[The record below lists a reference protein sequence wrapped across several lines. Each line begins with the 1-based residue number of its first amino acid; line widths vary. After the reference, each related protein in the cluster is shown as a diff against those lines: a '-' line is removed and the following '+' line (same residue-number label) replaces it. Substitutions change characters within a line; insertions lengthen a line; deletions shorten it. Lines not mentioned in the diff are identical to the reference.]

1 MTGQLNTNLMNS
13 NSEEIQEELDTLS
26 NRLDGVES
34 TTSANT
40 DKINEVGNRVDNL
53 ANCVSTDSLNATNV
67 AACNI
72 QGSSATITD
81 INANNITACNKIK
94 AAIIEADNITG
105 NINGDISANRI
116 NVCSAHTINVNATGK
131 ITAADAKITTINAAT
146 AKICQSLT
154 AGTLTTDH
162 ICNTGDATIAGC
174 LNVKGICLTNGSNLY
189 GNAVDVFSVWSRGI
203 ICGLCHA
210 NIDGNLTVK
219 GTINGNCICGKNITS
234 NRATIASGTIDN
246 LTVNCALTVAEGIT
260 LTNVLGDTTLTKV
273 TTDCLLVN
281 GDTELNGA
289 VKAGSITIGDGSI
302 TAGEVCIGAKGIVI
316 DKDKNATL
324 ADVTANT
331 VTTDAATISG
341 KVTASCTESTDIVA
355 TNTFTENFYPVNI
368 TIDKNVGDLHY
379 SRQLDTDAVGAV
391 LVDCKTITPKEV
403 THSVFPKNG
412 YIESEISAKETTYA
426 KNKALEYSKR
436 GNGLS
441 VSSKVYRPDVCHS
454 NYKTA
459 VKFITGCS
467 DPGITGC
474 CGKGFT
480 VENNGENGLS
490 VSYFYDNCHCPFIDY
505 NFCDTNKNTSTVI
518 SSCNL
523 DVTSKNINVKNISTC
538 SVSDDN
544 KVLKVDNCG
553 NVYSG
558 KITSSLIGN
567 DCKCYNDC
575 TLRFS
580 CIYQYPSNNCYYCI
594 NCETDGSYRR
604 ACQEMSC
611 CAAKQCIIYCCYCTA
626 NPYNNEG
633 RCYCTHTDTFT
644 DYTEKRKWCCDWN
657 RNTNEQFECIID
669 ETETRNLG
677 CPITNCVMFKKC
689 CCNGNDPSK
698 NTCVCYWDYTYNGLG
713 GRYDSCGD
721 YRGPQPSYF
730 CRYTDGHPELGWRF
744 SICDSNL
751 YIANP
756 QDGYKDIL
764 RVQDGKIYTKCGE
777 FKSGG
782 YFEDATFSNN
792 CISGSRNVVN
802 DTITNCV
809 IKSVSSD
816 VNCYSFETS
825 TPNNICFGFGTNN
838 CLTDSSPIPE
848 NNYNKSYFVYTPNT
862 NTSVSCCCCYGPI
875 LCTEWSQQFRTI
887 CPLYKSNSCYNI
899 VTNEYCYNYQQISP
913 DSGNVICSCNIYKS
927 NNCNSCYRSGSDK
940 NSTRE
945 TCSSYCIIERP
956 TDCCCVGTYYWCEA
970 NYCICCCH
978 NVTTLNYDYYCER
991 NDELYCTKKCF
1002 TNDAESKQCY
1012 TNSILTCCLSITP
1025 PYMCLTR
1032 NQYDSVV
1039 DGDGTEICLGNYRTI
1054 SCDFVYNY
1062 SCSCGTLCGCSYEYD
1077 SGSYE
1082 TCYSCYPQYDCTSQY
1097 TRYFNGDCL
1106 CGCKYN
1112 ETTCQYE
1119 AFDVRTCIN
1128 INDKSIDKN
1137 VMINN
1142 CQISLKEKVT
1152 TNQIA
1157 NLPITNTLV
1166 PLAGKVNG
1174 NGFAFFCKGADGTK
1188 FYDGAFA
1195 TVDAGTATDVTYL
1208 VTTGV

>member
-1 MTGQLNTNLMNS
+1 MNGQLNS
-13 NSEEIQEELDTLS
+13 NIYNASNNGADIEELQKQIDSLNTS
-26 NRLDGVES
+26 VGSISEKLDETTEALNEYKAENNNQIS
-34 TTSANT
+34 TAEIISTSAT
-40 DKINEVGNRVDNL
+40 VDNL
-53 ANCVSTDSLNATNV
+53 
-67 AACNI
+67 
-72 QGSSATITD
+72 SSNTINGTTLCINGTSNQKD
-81 INANNITACNKIK
+81 INAEDICATGAVH
-94 AAIIEADNITG
+94 ADRLYGSLIG
-105 NINGDISANRI
+105 GSINGDCVSATN
-116 NVCSAHTINVNATGK
+116 GK
-131 ITAADAKITTINAAT
+131 ISNCLTAGTINAANVNIT
-146 AKICQSLT
+146 NSLE
-154 AGTLTTDH
+154 A
-162 ICNTGDATIAGC
+162 NTITSNSITNNGDATITGC
-174 LNVKGICLTNGSNLY
+174 LKAKGICLTNGSNLY
-189 GNAVDVFSVWSRGI
+189 GNGVDVFSVWSRGI
-203 ICGLCHA
+203 ICGLCNA

-219 GTINGNCICGKNITS
+219 GNITGNTINGKITSANANIT
-234 NRATIASGTIDN
+234 NATIDN
-246 LTVNCALTVAEGIT
+246 LTVNNTLTVADGIT
-260 LTNVLGDTTLTKV
+260 LPNTLGDTTLTSV
-273 TTDCLLVN
+273 TTDKLTVN

-316 DKDKNATL
+316 DKDKNAAF
-324 ADVTANT
+324 ADISSSNITAENIEVNT
-331 VTTDAATISG
+331 KIN
-341 KVTASCTESTDIVA
+341 ASCMESKDVVSD
-355 TNTFTENFYPVNI
+355 NTFAKNLYPENI

-391 LVDCKTITPKEV
+391 LVDCKSVTPVEV
-403 THSVFPKNG
+403 THSLFPKNG
-412 YIESEISAKETTYA
+412 YIETETSAVETTYA

-441 VSSKVYRPDVCHS
+441 VSSTVYRPDVCHS
-454 NYKTA
+454 SYKTS

-467 DPGITGC
+467 DPGITGDR
-474 CGKGFT
+474 GKGFT
-480 VENNGENGLS
+480 VENNGANGLS

-518 SSCNL
+518 SSCSL

-567 DCKCYNDC
+567 DC

-580 CIYQYPSNNCYYCI
+580 CICQYPSNSCYYCI
-594 NCETDGSYRR
+594 NNETEGQYRR
-604 ACQEMSC
+604 VCQEMTC
-611 CAAKQCIIYCCYCTA
+611 CAAQQCIIYCCYCQD

-713 GRYDSCGD
+713 GRYDSCAD

-730 CRYTDGHPELGWRF
+730 CRYTDGHPELGWCF
-744 SICDSNL
+744 SICDNNMK
-751 YIANP
+751 IVNP
-756 QDGYKDIL
+756 QDGNKDIL
-764 RVQDGKIYTKCGE
+764 RVEDGKIYTKCGE
-777 FKSGG
+777 FKAGG
-782 YFEDATFSNN
+782 YFVDDTFSND
-792 CISGSRNVVN
+792 CIRGTRSVVN
-802 DTITNCV
+802 DIITTCV
-809 IKSVSSD
+809 IKSVSSNVD
-816 VNCYSFETS
+816 CYSFETS
-825 TPNNICFGFGTNN
+825 TPNSICFGFGTNE
-838 CLTDSSPIPE
+838 CLTSSSPIPE
-848 NNYNKSYFVYTPNT
+848 NNYNKSYFIYTPNP
-862 NTSVSCCCCYGPI
+862 NNSVSCCCCYGPI

-913 DSGNVICSCNIYKS
+913 DSGNVTCSCNIYKS
-927 NNCNSCYRSGSDK
+927 NNCNVRYVSSSSK
-940 NSTRE
+940 NSTSE
-945 TCSSYCIIERP
+945 ACSSSSTIERP
-956 TDCCCVGTYYWCEA
+956 TDCCCVDTYYWCQA
-970 NYCICCCH
+970 DYCICCCH
-978 NVTTLNYDYYCER
+978 NISTYDDGRCCEH
-991 NDELYCTKKCF
+991 NDELCCTMKCF
-1002 TNDAESKQCY
+1002 TDDAKSEQCY
-1012 TNSILTCCLSITP
+1012 TNYICTCCLSITP

-1032 NQYDSVV
+1032 NQYDNVV
-1039 DGDGTEICLGNYRTI
+1039 EGDGTEICLGNYGNI

-1082 TCYSCYPQYDCTSQY
+1082 TCYSYYPKYDCTSQY

-1112 ETTCQYE
+1112 TSTCQYE

-1142 CQISLKEKVT
+1142 CSISLKEKIT

-1174 NGFAFFCKGADGTK
+1174 NGFAFFCKGSDGTK
-1188 FYDGAFA
+1188 FYDSAFA
-1195 TVDAGTATDVTYL
+1195 TVDAGSATDITYL

>member
-1 MTGQLNTNLMNS
+1 MTGQLNTNLLNS

-40 DKINEVGNRVDNL
+40 DKINEVGNKVDNL

-81 INANNITACNKIK
+81 INANNITVCNKIK
-94 AAIIEADNITG
+94 AATIEADNIAG
-105 NINGDISANRI
+105 NINGNISANRI

-131 ITAADAKITTINAAT
+131 ITAADAKITTLDAT
-146 AKICQSLT
+146 RAKICQSLT
-154 AGTLTTDH
+154 ADTLTTNS

-174 LNVKGICLTNGSNLY
+174 LNVKGICLTNSSNLY

-234 NRATIASGTIDN
+234 NRATITSGTVDN
-246 LTVNCALTVAEGIT
+246 LTVNCTLTVAEGIT

-281 GDTELNGA
+281 GDTKLNGA
-289 VKAGSITIGDGSI
+289 VNAGSITIGDGSI

-331 VTTDAATISG
+331 VTTGAATISG
-341 KVTASCTESTDIVA
+341 KVTSGCIEATDVVSTNA
-355 TNTFTENFYPVNI
+355 FAQNFYPVNI
-368 TIDKNVGDLHY
+368 TIDKDVGDLHY
-379 SRQLDTDAVGAV
+379 SRQLDTDAVGGV
-391 LVDCKTITPKEV
+391 LVDCKTILPKEV

-412 YIESEISAKETTYA
+412 YIESEISAKETIYA

-441 VSSKVYRPDVCHS
+441 VSSKVYRQDECHS

-459 VKFITGCS
+459 VKFITKCS

-480 VENNGENGLS
+480 VENNGGDGLS

-538 SVSDDN
+538 SVNDDN

-558 KITSSLIGN
+558 KITSSIIGN

-575 TLRFS
+575 TFRFS
-580 CIYQYPSNNCYYCI
+580 CIYQSPSNSYYYCI
-594 NCETDGSYRR
+594 NNETAGSYRR
-604 ACQEMSC
+604 ACQEMTC
-611 CAAKQCIIYCCYCTA
+611 DNTKQCIIYCCYCTD

-633 RCYCTHTDTFT
+633 RCFCTFIDTYT
-644 DYTEKRKWCCDWN
+644 NSTEKRKWCCDWN

-713 GRYDSCGD
+713 GRYDSTYPD
-721 YRGPQPSYF
+721 VTPKPSYF
-730 CRYTDGHPELGWRF
+730 CRYADGHPELGWCF

-777 FKSGG
+777 FVSGG

-792 CISGSRNVVN
+792 CISGTRSVVN
-802 DTITNCV
+802 DTITTCVSDINNDGKKVSSIIVNPNGIVLSNNKSTYPAQCLAFCHKSACLCDWLVPVATYSNGSVTREYNFIDNTMTVKNNSGCV
-809 IKSVSSD
+809 ICCQSPTGNVECKECLDGSIYNVRCSGYCDCAYISNISKYAKCYYSYCVDSVWGSGLYC
-816 VNCYSFETS
+816 NYYEC
-825 TPNNICFGFGTNN
+825 N
-838 CLTDSSPIPE
+838 CLGFQSVEAPTIWVLNRC
-848 NNYNKSYFVYTPNT
+848 NNKNIINDGSETP
-862 NTSVSCCCCYGPI
+862 Y
-875 LCTEWSQQFRTI
+875 
-887 CPLYKSNSCYNI
+887 
-899 VTNEYCYNYQQISP
+899 
-913 DSGNVICSCNIYKS
+913 
-927 NNCNSCYRSGSDK
+927 
-940 NSTRE
+940 
-945 TCSSYCIIERP
+945 
-956 TDCCCVGTYYWCEA
+956 CVG
-970 NYCICCCH
+970 
-978 NVTTLNYDYYCER
+978 
-991 NDELYCTKKCF
+991 
-1002 TNDAESKQCY
+1002 
-1012 TNSILTCCLSITP
+1012 
-1025 PYMCLTR
+1025 
-1032 NQYDSVV
+1032 
-1039 DGDGTEICLGNYRTI
+1039 
-1054 SCDFVYNY
+1054 Y
-1062 SCSCGTLCGCSYEYD
+1062 SCSRSCNYKFCFENYCKDICACSCSYEGD
-1077 SGSYE
+1077 
-1082 TCYSCYPQYDCTSQY
+1082 CIVCYDCGTVHCDCSSIY
-1097 TRYFNGDCL
+1097 ERYFNGDCL

-1112 ETTCQYE
+1112 TSTCQYE

-1142 CQISLKEKVT
+1142 CRISLKEKVT

-1174 NGFAFFCKGADGTK
+1174 KGFAFFCKGADGTK
-1188 FYDGAFA
+1188 FYDSAFA
-1195 TVDAGTATDVTYL
+1195 VVNAGTATDVTYL

>member
-1 MTGQLNTNLMNS
+1 MNGQLNS
-13 NSEEIQEELDTLS
+13 NIYNASSNGADIEELQKQIDSLNTS
-26 NRLDGVES
+26 VGSISEKLDETTEALNEYKAENNNQIS
-34 TTSANT
+34 TAEIISTSAT
-40 DKINEVGNRVDNL
+40 VDNL
-53 ANCVSTDSLNATNV
+53 
-67 AACNI
+67 
-72 QGSSATITD
+72 SSNTINGTTLCINGTSNQKD
-81 INANNITACNKIK
+81 INAEDICATGAVH
-94 AAIIEADNITG
+94 ADRLYGSLIG
-105 NINGDISANRI
+105 GSINGDCVSATN
-116 NVCSAHTINVNATGK
+116 GK
-131 ITAADAKITTINAAT
+131 ISNCLTAGTINAANVNIT
-146 AKICQSLT
+146 NSLE
-154 AGTLTTDH
+154 A
-162 ICNTGDATIAGC
+162 NTITSNSITNNGDATITGC
-174 LNVKGICLTNGSNLY
+174 LKAKGICLTNGSNLY
-189 GNAVDVFSVWSRGI
+189 GNGVDVFSVWSRGI
-203 ICGLCHA
+203 ICGLCNA

-219 GTINGNCICGKNITS
+219 GNITGNTINGKITSANANIT
-234 NRATIASGTIDN
+234 NATIDN
-246 LTVNCALTVAEGIT
+246 LTVNNTLTVADGIT
-260 LTNVLGDTTLTKV
+260 LPNTLGDTTLTSV
-273 TTDCLLVN
+273 TTDKLTVN

-316 DKDKNATL
+316 DKDKNAAF
-324 ADVTANT
+324 ADISSSNITAENIEVNT
-331 VTTDAATISG
+331 KIN
-341 KVTASCTESTDIVA
+341 ASCMESKDVVA
-355 TNTFTENFYPVNI
+355 DNTFAKNLYPENI

-391 LVDCKTITPKEV
+391 LVDCKSVTPVEV
-403 THSVFPKNG
+403 THSLFPKNG
-412 YIESEISAKETTYA
+412 YIETETSAVETTYA

-441 VSSKVYRPDVCHS
+441 VSSTVYRPDVCHS
-454 NYKTA
+454 SYKTA

-467 DPGITGC
+467 DPGITGDR
-474 CGKGFT
+474 GKGFT
-480 VENNGENGLS
+480 VENNGANGLS

-518 SSCNL
+518 SSCSL

-580 CIYQYPSNNCYYCI
+580 CICQDPSNSCYYCI
-594 NCETDGSYRR
+594 NNETEGQYRR
-604 ACQEMSC
+604 VCQEMTC
-611 CAAKQCIIYCCYCTA
+611 CAAQQCIIYCCYCTA

-713 GRYDSCGD
+713 GRYDSCAD

-730 CRYTDGHPELGWRF
+730 CRYADGHPELGWCF
-744 SICDSNL
+744 SICDNNMK
-751 YIANP
+751 IVNP
-756 QDGYKDIL
+756 QDGNKDIL
-764 RVQDGKIYTKCGE
+764 RVEDGKIYTKCGE
-777 FKSGG
+777 FKAGG
-782 YFEDATFSNN
+782 YFVDDTFSND
-792 CISGSRNVVN
+792 CIRGTRSVVN
-802 DTITNCV
+802 DIITTCV
-809 IKSVSSD
+809 IKSVSSNVD
-816 VNCYSFETS
+816 CYSFETS
-825 TPNNICFGFGTNN
+825 TPNSICFGFGTNE
-838 CLTDSSPIPE
+838 CLTSSSPIPE
-848 NNYNKSYFVYTPNT
+848 NNYNKSYFIYTPNP
-862 NTSVSCCCCYGPI
+862 NNSVSCCCCYGPI

-913 DSGNVICSCNIYKS
+913 DSGNVTCSCNIYKS
-927 NNCNSCYRSGSDK
+927 NNCNVRYVSSSSK

-945 TCSSYCIIERP
+945 ACSSSSTIERP
-956 TDCCCVGTYYWCEA
+956 TDCCCVSTYYWCQA
-970 NYCICCCH
+970 DYCICCCQ
-978 NVTTLNYDYYCER
+978 NISTYDDGRCCEH
-991 NDELYCTKKCF
+991 NDELCCTMKCF
-1002 TNDAESKQCY
+1002 TDDAKSEQCY
-1012 TNSILTCCLSITP
+1012 TNSICTCCLSITP

-1032 NQYDSVV
+1032 NQYDNVV
-1039 DGDGTEICLGNYRTI
+1039 EGDGTEICLGNYGNI

-1082 TCYSCYPQYDCTSQY
+1082 TCYSYYPKYDCTSQY

-1112 ETTCQYE
+1112 TSTCQYE

-1142 CQISLKEKVT
+1142 CHISLKEKIT

-1174 NGFAFFCKGADGTK
+1174 NGFAFFCKGSDGTK
-1188 FYDGAFA
+1188 FYDSAFA
-1195 TVDAGTATDVTYL
+1195 TVDAGSATDITYL

>member
-1 MTGQLNTNLMNS
+1 MTGQLNTNLLNS

-40 DKINEVGNRVDNL
+40 DKINEVDNKVDNL
-53 ANCVSTDSLNATNV
+53 ANCVSTDSLVATNV

-81 INANNITACNKIK
+81 INANNITVCNKIK
-94 AAIIEADNITG
+94 AANIEADNIIG
-105 NINGDISANRI
+105 NINGDISADRI

-131 ITAADAKITTINAAT
+131 ITAADAKITTLNAAS

-154 AGTLTTDH
+154 ADTLTTNH

-246 LTVNCALTVAEGIT
+246 LTVNCALTVADGIT

-273 TTDCLLVN
+273 TTDCLVVN

-355 TNTFTENFYPVNI
+355 TNTFTNNFYPVNI

-379 SRQLDTDAVGAV
+379 SKQLDTDAVGGV

-403 THSVFPKNG
+403 THSLFPKNG

-459 VKFITGCS
+459 VKFITKCS

-538 SVSDDN
+538 SVSDEN

-580 CIYQYPSNNCYYCI
+580 CIYQYPSNSCYYCI
-594 NCETDGSYRR
+594 NCETAGSYRR

-611 CAAKQCIIYCCYCTA
+611 CAVKQCVIYCCYCQD
-626 NPYNNEG
+626 NPYDSQG
-633 RCYCTHTDTFT
+633 RCYCIHTDTYT

-669 ETETRNLG
+669 ETESRNLG

-713 GRYDSCGD
+713 GRYDSFGD
-721 YRGPQPSYF
+721 YRGPRPSYF
-730 CRYTDGHPELGWRF
+730 CRYTDGHPELGWCF

-777 FKSGG
+777 FKAGG
-782 YFEDATFSNN
+782 AFDNSSATICSDQATYNLERTSYVCERMAFINTTITCAAENCKPITFSYGYNSFDPFICVAAEYYN
-792 CISGSRNVVN
+792 THIDLKRAAIRFTSEDMCYINCPTFCEQLCNCNGQQIRITCDLVCKCYTEENCATGSCLAKTGVLSDLPDWIEWCDLCGEPVEIGCYCSELGNESKCLVYCVPVIGTKSSNLEYCDCIS
-802 DTITNCV
+802 DCACY
-809 IKSVSSD
+809 D
-816 VNCYSFETS
+816 VPRYIFNASYDFSNYKDCTW
-825 TPNNICFGFGTNN
+825 T
-838 CLTDSSPIPE
+838 E
-848 NNYNKSYFVYTPNT
+848 NKL
-862 NTSVSCCCCYGPI
+862 I
-875 LCTEWSQQFRTI
+875 
-887 CPLYKSNSCYNI
+887 
-899 VTNEYCYNYQQISP
+899 
-913 DSGNVICSCNIYKS
+913 
-927 NNCNSCYRSGSDK
+927 
-940 NSTRE
+940 E
-945 TCSSYCIIERP
+945 TC
-956 TDCCCVGTYYWCEA
+956 TYTSCPVVLKYSKQRVKVCWEC
-970 NYCICCCH
+970 
-978 NVTTLNYDYYCER
+978 YYC
-991 NDELYCTKKCF
+991 
-1002 TNDAESKQCY
+1002 
-1012 TNSILTCCLSITP
+1012 P
-1025 PYMCLTR
+1025 
-1032 NQYDSVV
+1032 
-1039 DGDGTEICLGNYRTI
+1039 
-1054 SCDFVYNY
+1054 
-1062 SCSCGTLCGCSYEYD
+1062 SCGDDQWQPKAYRCPQTDTCFYPVENGYRIDTTSSGCYQS
-1077 SGSYE
+1077 
-1082 TCYSCYPQYDCTSQY
+1082 
-1097 TRYFNGDCL
+1097 
-1106 CGCKYN
+1106 
-1112 ETTCQYE
+1112 
-1119 AFDVRTCIN
+1119 
-1128 INDKSIDKN
+1128 
-1137 VMINN
+1137 
-1142 CQISLKEKVT
+1142 KVT
-1152 TNQIA
+1152 TNTIA

-1174 NGFAFFCKGADGTK
+1174 KGFAFFCKGSDGTK
-1188 FYDGAFA
+1188 FYDSTF
-1195 TVDAGTATDVTYL
+1195 TVIDAGSATNVTYL